1 MSNNLPQNIYNYKDL
16 LKILDDYKEKDESL
30 NNFIK
35 EYEEIIQKDK
45 KKPLFSLTSK
55 YSSFPKKKFERG
67 ESTQSSN
74 DNNWLPSTDT
84 FYKPVIEVNEDD
96 KINTNIKIILN
107 KITNDNYEKISVELL
122 EFLKKIKTKN
132 NLMVLSEEILKKNMY
147 DSKYQNLY
155 IDLSYKIWTKKEILN
170 NIIVIYENDEG
181 YSYRLNG
188 ENIQKNQITSNGEI
202 RKNVEINTNEDI
214 KNKNEDREIYKNK
227 NDIYKILYTKY
238 NFYNILFTT
247 YENEFLKK
255 NENFEKINNN
265 MSLSDEIKYKLK
277 NKIYSIFE
285 VILRMFNKN
294 YTNYEMVEKFIN
306 ILLDGK
312 VYKETIECLFT
323 NKNHLIEKIEKNNLI
338 NILEKIKS
346 YKEEVEKYEGRIKF
360 FYEEVITLLENKIK
374 TIKPKENL
382 SYSSLVKK
390 SIKENNMKENNIKET
405 IIKDNINNNTSL
417 VNNRD
422 LRNNRYHELNELNSN
437 DDNLE
442 VEENT
447 MTLEEQ
453 EINYEIYT
461 KAFKDYIKG
470 KSMNDTVIL
479 LSKCKYYLQDLIWNY
494 FEYKRDSD
502 RYISL
507 ISELYKRKII
517 YKREL
522 IYTINNYIKNI
533 EEYCIDIPEF
543 PKNLAIFLSKIS
555 YKLNNTFCNNK
566 LVSLIK
572 ENIDNIEKK
581 EYLEDLIKN
590 IIVQVEK
597 SKNKISD
604 IAYKRLEEIYWDINK
619 K

>member
-1 MSNNLPQNIYNYKDL
+1 MSNIIPLRIYNYKDL
-16 LKILDDYKEKDESL
+16 LLLLDNFKDKDNNL
-30 NNFIK
+30 NDFIK
-35 EYEEIIQKDK
+35 EYEEIIHKDK

-74 DNNWLPSTDT
+74 DNNWLPSNDT

-96 KINTNIKIILN
+96 KINTTIKIILN
-107 KITNDNYEKISVELL
+107 KITNDNYEKISLELL

-132 NLMVLSEEILKKNMY
+132 NLIVLSEEILKKNMY

-170 NIIVIYENDEG
+170 NIIVIHENNEG
-181 YSYRLNG
+181 YSFRLNG
-188 ENIQKNQITSNGEI
+188 ENKQKTQTVVNDELF
-202 RKNVEINTNEDI
+202 ED
-214 KNKNEDREIYKNK
+214 IYKNK

-247 YENEFLKK
+247 YENEFIKK
-255 NENFEKINNN
+255 NDNFEKININL
-265 MSLSDEIKYKLK
+265 SISDELKYKLK

-294 YTNYEMVEKFIN
+294 YTSYDMVEKFIN

-312 VYKETIECLFT
+312 IYKETIECLFI
-323 NKNHLIEKIEKNNLI
+323 NKNYLIEKIEKNHLI
-338 NILEKIKS
+338 NILEKVKS

-360 FYEEVITLLENKIK
+360 FYEEFISLLENKIK

-390 SIKENNMKENNIKET
+390 NMKDDNMKDDNMKENNLKEPLIKG
-405 IIKDNINNNTSL
+405 NINKNISLINNK
-417 VNNRD
+417 D
-422 LRNNRYHELNELNSN
+422 LRNNRYHELNEN

-442 VEENT
+442 MEENT
-447 MTLEEQ
+447 MTEEEQ
-453 EINYEIYT
+453 EINYEKYT

-470 KSMNDTVIL
+470 KSMNETIIL

-517 YKREL
+517 FKREL

-572 ENIDNIEKK
+572 ENIDNLEKK

-590 IIVQVEK
+590 ILVQVEK

-604 IAYKRLEEIYWDINK
+604 IAYKRLEEIYWDMHNK
-619 K
+619 